1 MGEEIEETEE
11 KTLAR
16 IKKNTNSMY
25 DYVIN
30 VKVLIDLIDFKNKKI
45 DNLEKNKASYLEQIF
60 NKNERI
66 KELEN
71 DNQVL
76 REALYGGNEDEEI

>member
-1 MGEEIEETEE
+1 MNEELEETEE
-11 KTLAR
+11 ETLAR
-16 IKKNTNSMY
+16 IKENTQNMY

-30 VKVLIDLIDFKNKKI
+30 VKVLIDLIDFKNKQI

-76 REALYGGNEDEEI
+76 RETLYGGNIDEEI

>member
-1 MGEEIEETEE
+1 MKEELEETEE

-16 IKKNTNSMY
+16 IKENTNSMY
-25 DYVIN
+25 EYVIN
-30 VKVLIDLIDFKNKKI
+30 VKVLIDLIDFKNKQI

-76 REALYGGNEDEEI
+76 REALYGGNVDEEI

>member
-11 KTLAR
+11 KTLEN
-16 IKKNTNSMY
+16 IKKNTNNMY
-25 DYVIN
+25 EYVIN

-60 NKNERI
+60 QKNERI

-76 REALYGGNEDEEI
+76 RETLYGGNIDEEI

>member
-1 MGEEIEETEE
+1 MKEELEETEE

-16 IKKNTNSMY
+16 IKENTNNMY
-25 DYVIN
+25 EYVIN

-45 DNLEKNKASYLEQIF
+45 DNLEKNKASYLEKIF

-76 REALYGGNEDEEI
+76 REALYGGNVDEEI

>member
-1 MGEEIEETEE
+1 MNEELEETEE
-11 KTLAR
+11 ETLAR
-16 IKKNTNSMY
+16 IKENTQNMY
-25 DYVIN
+25 DFVIN
-30 VKVLIDLIDFKNKKI
+30 IKVLIDLIDFKNKQI

-60 NKNERI
+60 QKNERI

-76 REALYGGNEDEEI
+76 RETLYGGNIDEEI

>member
-11 KTLAR
+11 KTLEN
-16 IKKNTNSMY
+16 IKKNTNNMY
-25 DYVIN
+25 EYVIN
-30 VKVLIDLIDFKNKKI
+30 VKVLIDLIDFKNKQI

-60 NKNERI
+60 QKNERI

-76 REALYGGNEDEEI
+76 REALYGGNVDEKI